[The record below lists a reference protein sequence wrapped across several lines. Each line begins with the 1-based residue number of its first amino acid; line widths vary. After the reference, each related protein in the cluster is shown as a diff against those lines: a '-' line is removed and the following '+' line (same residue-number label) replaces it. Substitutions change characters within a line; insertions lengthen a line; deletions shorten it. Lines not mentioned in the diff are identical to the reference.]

1 MLGLIV
7 GLLGPTAAAQADT
20 NTSINWSGY
29 AVHRPG
35 VKFRRVSGEWREP
48 LGTCHAGSDTTYSAF
63 WVGLGGYRL
72 NSHALEQIGTEF
84 NCTPTGHA
92 VLSAWY
98 ELVPNPSR
106 TIRMTVNP
114 GDLMRA
120 KVKVSG
126 ARVTVSLSD
135 LTTGRSFH
143 RTITDRYA
151 DISSA
156 EWIAE
161 APSECL
167 SVAQCQ
173 VLPLAD
179 FGSVGFT
186 RVFAQT
192 TRYGRGGI
200 SSAHWNHTR
209 IVLANTN
216 GRRYVSGSSPSA
228 TATPGALGS
237 GGSAFTITYAGAST
251 TAVTPS
257 ARTMLESARSQPRS
271 TPLQR

>member
-1 MLGLIV
+1 
-7 GLLGPTAAAQADT
+7 
-20 NTSINWSGY
+20 
-29 AVHRPG
+29 
-35 VKFRRVSGEWREP
+35 
-48 LGTCHAGSDTTYSAF
+48 
-63 WVGLGGYRL
+63 
-72 NSHALEQIGTEF
+72 
-84 NCTPTGHA
+84 
-92 VLSAWY
+92 
-98 ELVPNPSR
+98 
-106 TIRMTVNP
+106 MTVNP

-179 FGSVGFT
+179 F
-186 RVFAQT
+186 RL
-192 TRYGRGGI
+192 GRLHAGVRAGRPDTAEAGI
-200 SSAHWNHTR
+200 SSAH
-209 IVLANTN
+209 
-216 GRRYVSGSSPSA
+216 
-228 TATPGALGS
+228 
-237 GGSAFTITYAGAST
+237 
-251 TAVTPS
+251 
-257 ARTMLESARSQPRS
+257 
-271 TPLQR
+271 